1 MVGFIGLVVT
11 SLVVEVSILMYVTG
25 LVRKESRFTRYADYG
40 TIASAVLMSLVTL
53 YLLSLLLANDFQTI
67 YVAQHTSKNLPLV
80 YTVSALWAGQEGSL
94 LLWGWLTSICTVV
107 VVLKSSRSDKFKPY
121 VASILNLVLLFFLL
135 TLLFASNP
143 FARYSFVPADGA
155 GLNPLLQDL
164 GMVIHPPTLFIG
176 YTLIAVPFGYAMAG
190 LITKDEE
197 WLTRIRGWTLASWLF
212 LSLGIALG
220 GWWSYHVL
228 GWGGYWAWDP
238 VENASLM
245 PWLIMTAFLHS
256 VMIQEGKRG
265 MKLWNMLL
273 ITFSFLLVIYA
284 TFLTRSGIIQSVHSF
299 AGSPGGIYF
308 GTFLGITAL
317 SSFALIITRYRW
329 LKSRNVFEAYFSRE
343 SAFLFNNLIFTV
355 LTLLILLGTS
365 FPILSEALR
374 GYQVRVGPGYF
385 NETVSPL
392 SLILMILMGICPLI
406 AWRQATLAD
415 LIRNIRFPVAGS
427 VLVTVIAYFF
437 GNNAFGGVVI
447 SLMAGFVTAS
457 IIQEFYQTMEPST
470 PHPLTER
477 IGLLTSSVSR
487 NRRRYGG
494 YLIHLSMVLLVV
506 GVAGSSLFETT
517 KMVSLSE
524 GGDFSMAEYSFTLLD
539 VSQTNDIDV
548 SRTTAR
554 MEIYRNG
561 RMIHEASPSIASFTR
576 QESTVR
582 YPHIH
587 QAGLTD
593 LYIIY
598 ESLQSGQA
606 TFTIK
611 IIPLVSLIWIG
622 TVVGLVGG
630 VVAAWP
636 RKVRAEGG

>member
-1 MVGFIGLVVT
+1 MVGFIGLVLT
-11 SLVVEVSILMYVTG
+11 SLVVEITILMYITG
-25 LVRKESRFTRYADYG
+25 LVRKEPRFTRYADYG
-40 TIASAVLMSLVTL
+40 TIASTVLMSLVTL
-53 YLLSLLLANDFQTI
+53 YLLSILLANDFQTI
-67 YVAQHTSKNLPLV
+67 YVAQHTSKNLSLI
-80 YTVSALWAGQEGSL
+80 YTVSAIWAGQEGSL
-94 LLWGWLTSICTVV
+94 LFWGWLTSLCTVV

-143 FARYSFVPADGA
+143 FAKYSFVPADGA

-176 YTLIAVPFGYAMAG
+176 YTLIAVPFAYAMAG

-299 AGSPGGIYF
+299 ASSPVGIYF
-308 GTFLGITAL
+308 GTFLGITTL
-317 SSFALIITRYRW
+317 SSLALILARYRW
-329 LKSRNVFEAYFSRE
+329 LKSRNVFEAYFSKE
-343 SAFLFNNLIFTV
+343 STFLFNNLIFTV
-355 LTLLILLGTS
+355 LTLLIFLGTS

-385 NETVSPL
+385 NETASPL
-392 SLILMILMGICPLI
+392 SLILMILMGVCPLI
-406 AWRQATLAD
+406 AWRRATAAD
-415 LIRNIRFPVAGS
+415 FVKNIRFPLAGS
-427 VLVTVIAYFF
+427 VALTVIAYPL
-437 GNNAFGGVVI
+437 GNSSFGGIVI

-457 IIQEFYQTMEPST
+457 ILQEFYSTMEPST
-470 PHPLTER
+470 PRPLTSR
-477 IGLLTSSVSR
+477 IGLLFNSVSR

-506 GVAGSSLFETT
+506 GIAESSLFETT
-517 KMVSLSE
+517 RMVSLSE
-524 GGDFSMAEYSFTLLD
+524 GDNFSMAEYSFTFLG

-554 MEIYRNG
+554 MEVYRNG
-561 RMIHEASPSIASFTR
+561 RMIHEASPSIAHFSR
-576 QESTVR
+576 QDSTVR

-587 QAGLTD
+587 QTGFTD

-598 ESLQSGQA
+598 ESFQGGQA
-606 TFTIK
+606 TFTLK
-611 IIPLVSLIWIG
+611 LIPMVSLIWLG
-622 TVVGLVGG
+622 VVVGLVGG

-636 RKVRAEGG
+636 KKVEVEG